1 MQEAASGLVKASPA
15 KTQPGF
21 VGQIPVRNL
30 WLLMLYASDLFRM
43 MGTDRIQLEQMPDHL
58 PDIVAEILAHA
69 VEQRLRRNLSLGY
82 QPRRAIL
89 DRVRGRI
96 DLLATES
103 RQLLKRG
110 KVACRYEELTID
122 TPRNRYVCGALDSIA
137 PLVKFQDVAH
147 QCRKLARDL
156 RSLGVTGI
164 VPTREQMSADRFSRH
179 DANDQFMVAAAK
191 LAFDLKLPTE
201 DTGEYVLAMPD
212 RDEYWVRRLFERA
225 VYGFYNVTLSS
236 AQWRVS
242 KGTVLKWQI
251 EAQTPRIENILP
263 TMKTDIILEHPA
275 SARKIVIDTKFT
287 QLLVEGQYREESLRS
302 SYIFQIYAYL
312 RSQVDRGAERGI
324 TDGLLLHPSVGEDID
339 EAVRIQGH
347 LLRFATVDLTAD
359 SQNIRTGLLRVAQE
373 MPASLVTVSTS

>member
-1 MQEAASGLVKASPA
+1 
-15 KTQPGF
+15 
-21 VGQIPVRNL
+21 
-30 WLLMLYASDLFRM
+30 MLYASDLFRM
-43 MGTDRIQLEQMPDHL
+43 NMKETDRIQLEQMPDRL
-58 PDIVAEILAHA
+58 PDIVAEILARA
-69 VEQRLRRNLSLGY
+69 VEKRLRRNLSLGY
-82 QPRRAIL
+82 QPRRATL

-122 TPRNRYVCGALDSIA
+122 TLRNRYVRGALDSIA
-137 PLVKFQDVAH
+137 PLVRATDIVH
-147 QCRKLARDL
+147 RCRKLARDL
-156 RSLGVTGI
+156 HSMGVTGI
-164 VPTREQMSADRFSRH
+164 IPTREQMSADRFGRH
-179 DANDQFMVAAAK
+179 DSNDQFMVAAAK

-201 DTGEYVLAMPD
+201 DTGDHVLAMPD
-212 RDEYWVRRLFERA
+212 RDEHWARRLFERA
-225 VYGFYNVTLSS
+225 VYGFYNITLSS
-236 AQWRVS
+236 AEWRVS
-242 KGTVLKWQI
+242 RGTVLKWQI

-263 TMKTDIILEHPA
+263 TMKTDIILEQPA

-302 SYIFQIYAYL
+302 SYLFQIYAYL
-312 RSQVDRGAERGI
+312 RSQVDEGTGRGV

-347 LLRFATVDLTAD
+347 LIRFATVDLTAD
-359 SQNIRTGLLRVAQE
+359 SQDIRTGLLRVAQE